1 MNRSL
6 SWLGGAL
13 FLWGF
18 GESMFLLFQP
28 IFLQELGAGP
38 IQIGAILG
46 AFGAAMTLT
55 HIPAGHLSDRLGRR
69 PMLIAAWLVGILAT
83 ILMATS
89 RNLTMFV
96 AGLLLYGLTAFVAS
110 PLDSYTTA
118 ARGKWTVARAIT
130 FVSMTFSA
138 GAVIGPL
145 IGGRVADEYS
155 FRTVYWIA
163 AGIFVL
169 STLAILCVSAQPR
182 DPHDPDNP
190 PAALLRNRRYLTFL
204 AVFFFVAFAAYVPQP
219 LSSNYLRN
227 EQRLSLSTIG
237 GLISIAYLGTTVL
250 ALVLGQLE
258 ARTGFLLGQIGMAGF
273 AMFLWQGLGLGWFAI
288 GYFLLGGYRPL
299 RSLGV
304 AQVRGFVHRSQMGL
318 AYGIA
323 ETLGSASTL
332 LAPPIAGVLYAHD
345 PEMMYPTALAL
356 IALGIGI
363 TLAVVPR
370 SRVLPPEHV
379 ETMMDS

>member
-6 SWLGGAL
+6 LWLAGAL
-13 FLWGF
+13 FLWGI

-28 IFLQELGAGP
+28 VYLQELGASP
-38 IQIGAILG
+38 IEIGVILG

-55 HIPAGHLSDRLGRR
+55 HVPAGHLSDRLGRR
-69 PMLIAAWLVGILAT
+69 PMLIAAWLVGFLAT
-83 ILMATS
+83 ILMALAL
-89 RNLTMFV
+89 NLTIFV

-118 ARGKWTVARAIT
+118 ARGKWSVARAMT
-130 FVSMTFSA
+130 FVSMTFNG
-138 GAVIGPL
+138 GAVLGPL
-145 IGGRVADEYS
+145 IGGRVADEFG
-155 FRTVYWIA
+155 FRIVYFIA

-169 STLAILCVSAQPR
+169 STLAVTFISAQPR
-182 DPHDPDNP
+182 DQHDPDNP
-190 PAALLRNRRYLTFL
+190 PAALLGNRKYLAFL

-227 EQRLSLSTIG
+227 QQELSLSTIG
-237 GLISIAYLGTTVL
+237 QLISLAYLGTTIL

-258 ARTGFLLGQIGMAGF
+258 ARTGFLLGQAAVAAF
-273 AMFLWQGLGLGWFAI
+273 AVFLWKGLGLGWFAI

-304 AQVRGFVHRSQMGL
+304 AQVRGFVHKSQMGL
-318 AYGIA
+318 AYGMA

-332 LAPPIAGVLYAHD
+332 LAPPLAGVLYSRD
-345 PEMMYPTALAL
+345 PALMYPTALVL
-356 IALGIGI
+356 IIVGIGI
-363 TLAVVPR
+363 TLAMVPR
-370 SRVLPPEHV
+370 SKVLPPEHV
-379 ETMMDS
+379 ELMIDL